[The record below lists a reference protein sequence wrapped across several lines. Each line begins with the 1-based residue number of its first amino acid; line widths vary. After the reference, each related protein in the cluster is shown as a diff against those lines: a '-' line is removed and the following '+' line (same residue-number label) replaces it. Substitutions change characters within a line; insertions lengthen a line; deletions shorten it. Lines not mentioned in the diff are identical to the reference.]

1 MILGQARD
9 CWNQCRCCCKRFI
22 SYLAESS
29 DSLCKYN
36 KILAHVAHPKQNL
49 RRPNNLLNYY
59 IERPL
64 FLQAFKKWTTITCRI
79 SSYQQRFLKLFVRKA
94 YHHKNSYVKIKSW
107 SWKFKINHQRWQVT
121 NQYSKIKGSKSMVED
136 QQLKRKKMKEYKS
149 MKNHQQY
156 SLYTFVVMFV
166 NIVVVLS
173 FLSFTSQ
180 WRITNN
186 IGCIL
191 LLLCLLMLLLF
202 FLFFLL

>member
-9 CWNQCRCCCKRFI
+9 CWNRCRCCCERFI

-36 KILAHVAHPKQNL
+36 KILALVAHPKQYW

-79 SSYQQRFLKLFVRKA
+79 SSHQQCFLKLFVRKA

-107 SWKFKINHQRWQVT
+107 SWKFKINHQRWQVK
-121 NQYSKIKGSKSMVED
+121 NQYSKIKSSKLMVD
-136 QQLKRKKMKEYKS
+136 D
-149 MKNHQQY
+149 HW
-156 SLYTFVVMFV
+156 V
-166 NIVVVLS
+166 
-173 FLSFTSQ
+173 
-180 WRITNN
+180 RIPGRTPCN
-186 IGCIL
+186 GDGA
-191 LLLCLLMLLLF
+191 
-202 FLFFLL
+202 

>member
-36 KILAHVAHPKQNL
+36 KILALVAHPKQYW

-64 FLQAFKKWTTITCRI
+64 FLQKFKKWTTIICRI
-79 SSYQQRFLKLFVRKA
+79 SSHQQGFLKLFVKKA
-94 YHHKNSYVKIKSW
+94 YHHRSSYVKIKSW
-107 SWKFKINHQRWQVT
+107 SWKIKINHQRWQVK
-121 NQYSKIKGSKSMVED
+121 NQYSKIKGSKLMVGD
-136 QQLKRKKMKEYKS
+136 QQLKGKKYKS
-149 MKNHQQY
+149 
-156 SLYTFVVMFV
+156 
-166 NIVVVLS
+166 
-173 FLSFTSQ
+173 TSQ

-186 IGCIL
+186 FLCIL

-202 FLFFLL
+202 FLFFLLFCYFQKNIIIF